1 MVYLKNMKKRR
12 IITVDECMTM
22 SEQEL
27 RAFIEEDNRM
37 LNEGIGDIN
46 ESNVDF
52 QGMTMA
58 EIVKKYNCI
67 PMGEVFQ
74 RIRNKLERANHK

>member
-52 QGMTMA
+52 QGMTME

-67 PMGEVFQ
+67 PMWEVFQ

>member
-52 QGMTMA
+52 QGMTME

-67 PMGEVFQ
+67 PMGEVLQ

>member
-52 QGMTMA
+52 QGMTM
-58 EIVKKYNCI
+58 
-67 PMGEVFQ
+67 
-74 RIRNKLERANHK
+74 

>member
-1 MVYLKNMKKRR
+1 
-12 IITVDECMTM
+12 
-22 SEQEL
+22 
-27 RAFIEEDNRM
+27 M

-52 QGMTMA
+52 QGMTME